1 MSGSSPAKDL
11 LDPHTLA
18 HIEDYNL
25 LGRMI
30 AQGIYS
36 GLHKSIRHGRGTEFF
51 QYRNYSPGEDLKFV
65 DWKVYARSNHLYSKT
80 FEEETNTH
88 IYLILDTSA
97 SMSYEG
103 SRSPCNKLRYAT
115 MAAAALA
122 HLANRQGDGVGLFA
136 YGEEILEWIEPRT
149 GRDHVQNIYQ
159 ALDRLKP
166 GGKSDHKRCLPTLV
180 NRLPGRGLVILLSDM
195 LEAED
200 ELPDLLQF
208 SQSSR
213 YDCIAFQILD
223 PDEMD
228 LPYEEPLEF
237 SAMEEQRLIPTFPE
251 TIRSEYQQNMS
262 NFQEKLAANLAGSG
276 VHTFP
281 IQTKESLGT
290 ALSYYLSQRER
301 RN

>member
-1 MSGSSPAKDL
+1 MSSNVPVKDL
-11 LDPHTLA
+11 LDPQTLA
-18 HIEDYNL
+18 HIEDFNL

-36 GLHKSIRHGRGTEFF
+36 GMHKSIRHGRGTEFF

-80 FEEETNTH
+80 YEEETNTH
-88 IYLILDTSA
+88 IYIAIDTSA
-97 SMSYEG
+97 SMAYSG
-103 SRSPCNKLRYAT
+103 DRSPCSKLRYAT

-122 HLANRQGDGVGLFA
+122 HLANRQGDGIGLFA
-136 YGEEILEWIEPRT
+136 YSDEVHEWIEPRT
-149 GRDHVQNIYQ
+149 GRDHLQNIYH

-166 GGKSDHKRCLPTLV
+166 DGKTNHSRSWPTLV
-180 NRLPGRGLVILLSDM
+180 NKLPGRGMVIFFSDM
-195 LEAED
+195 LEAEE

-213 YDCIAFQILD
+213 YDCLAFQVLD

-228 LPYEEPLEF
+228 IPYKQPLEF
-237 SAMEEQRLIPTFPE
+237 SAMEEHRLIPTYPE
-251 TIRSEYQQNMS
+251 TIRAEYQRKMEDFEEQLS
-262 NFQEKLAANLAGSG
+262 ANLAASG

-281 IQTKESLGT
+281 MLTNQTLAH
-290 ALSYYLSQRER
+290 ALAFYLNQRER

>member
-1 MSGSSPAKDL
+1 VSSSTPNQDL

-65 DWKVYARSNHLYSKT
+65 DWKVYARSNHLYTKT

-88 IYLILDTSA
+88 IYLIIDTSA
-97 SMSYEG
+97 SMSYTG
-103 SRSPCNKLRYAT
+103 SRSPCSKLRYAT
-115 MAAAALA
+115 MAAASLA

-136 YGEEILEWIEPRT
+136 YGEQIHEWIEPRT
-149 GRDHVQNIYQ
+149 GRDHLQNIYH

-166 GGKSDHKRCLPTLV
+166 SGKSEHQRALPSLV
-180 NRLPGRGLVILLSDM
+180 DRLPGRGLVIMFSDM
-195 LEAED
+195 LEAEE

-228 LPYEEPLEF
+228 LPYDEPLEF

-251 TIRSEYQQNMS
+251 TIRSEYQKNMTG
-262 NFQEKLAANLAGSG
+262 FQEKLAANLAASG

-281 IQTKESLGT
+281 IQTNQSLGI

-301 RN
+301 RS